1 MAILPVRLFGDPVLR
16 QEARPVETFDDRL
29 RALADNMMETMKAHN
44 GLGLAGNQV
53 GVLQRIFTWEEPDLE
68 AQGAVINPLVE
79 WTSEEQQEGDEGCLS
94 FPGLFYPTKRPLEVV
109 MKGLDPHGEEL
120 TLEGAGLLARIIL
133 HEIDHLNGVLFI
145 DHLAL
150 HDRKAA
156 MKRIRAGELEQNQ
169 LRL

>member
-16 QEARPVETFDDRL
+16 QEARTVETFDEHL
-29 RALADNMMETMKAHN
+29 AALAANMLETMKAHN
-44 GLGLAGNQV
+44 GLGLAANQV
-53 GVLQRIFTWEEPDLE
+53 GVLQRLFTWEEPSLNAE
-68 AQGAVINPLVE
+68 GAVVNPIVE
-79 WTSEEQQEGDEGCLS
+79 WASEEMQEGDEGCLS

-109 MKGLDPHGEEL
+109 MRGLDVRGEEL

-150 HDRKAA
+150 HDKKAA
-156 MKRIRAGELEQNQ
+156 MKRIRSGELEQNQ
-169 LRL
+169 LRF

>member
-16 QEARPVETFDDRL
+16 QKARTIEHIDDQVQ
-29 RALADNMMETMKAHN
+29 ALAANMMETMKAYQ

-53 GVLQRIFTWEEPDLE
+53 GVLQRIFTWEEPELNAE
-68 AQGAVINPLVE
+68 GAVVNPVVE
-79 WTSEEQQEGDEGCLS
+79 WTSEEMQEGDEGCLS

-109 MKGLDPHGEEL
+109 MSGFDQYGEEI

-133 HEIDHLNGVLFI
+133 HEIDHLNGMLFI

-150 HDRKAA
+150 HDKKAA
-156 MKRIRAGELEQNQ
+156 MKRIRAGELEANQ
-169 LRL
+169 MRF